1 MPELSEIRTRALRS
15 LIPPPRLRLSEWMA
29 REIRLPAS
37 TTALPGAVRMW
48 KYQRDIADAIGD
60 PTIERV
66 SLVKPVRVGF
76 TMTLVGAIGSFV
88 HNDPSPIL
96 VLQPTEADA
105 RDFVVSD
112 LEPTFEAS
120 PALNGA
126 LRESRDEGEDRNT
139 LLSRR
144 FPGGS
149 LKIVAAKS
157 PRNLRR
163 HTARVLAIDEA
174 DAMEVG
180 KEGNPLTLAE
190 RRTLSF
196 ANRKIIMGS
205 TPTFEDT
212 SHVLR
217 AYAQSDQRVFE
228 VPCPSCGAM
237 AEIMWEH
244 IRWEKDQPETAA
256 FQCPH
261 CQDVISERYK
271 AAMVEAGEWRITRP
285 SVQGHAGFRLNALV
299 SPLANASWGKLAAEF
314 LVAKND
320 AAELQVF
327 VNTILAQGWRES
339 GAELDEDKL
348 MSRAEPFDL
357 DHIPEE
363 VLILTAGCDVQDD
376 RLEIT
381 VCGWTREGACWVL
394 GHFLIIGSPDDDTTW
409 AEVDELLRSKWKHPY
424 GGELK
429 IDAMAIDSGD
439 GGATDKVYAFAF
451 PRAGRKVFATKGM
464 AGQRPSMQLGG
475 KVKGGRV
482 WIVGVDTLKA
492 QIYSRCER
500 AQGMRFS
507 NALEKVWFEQLA
519 SERRVVR
526 YKRGHPVR
534 VFERIV
540 GRRNEA
546 LDCVVYAF
554 AARAALQIPLDQRAD
569 ELRSP
574 ALVRPKPTVFR
585 SNFMQR

>member
-1 MPELSEIRTRALRS
+1 MTDLGEIRRS
-15 LIPPPRLRLSEWMA
+15 VFANFRPPPRLRLSEWMA

-237 AEIMWEH
+237 TEIMWEH

-261 CQDVISERYK
+261 CQDVITERYK

-285 SVQGHAGFRLNALV
+285 SVHGHAGFRLNALV

-314 LVAKND
+314 LVAKHD
-320 AAELQVF
+320 PAELQVF

-381 VCGWTREGACWVL
+381 VCGWTREGACVVL